1 MVHGAPDEVQAYR
14 DLIAAFQVGSPGF
27 TVDLIAIPTR
37 ADYDRRVAA
46 DFGAGRAA
54 DVLVLDYRRVTG
66 FAVRGLLAPVGPF
79 LADSANIAEGDFY
92 REAVYPYYLGRELMC
107 LPQHASGLVV
117 YYNKRLFDEAG
128 VPYPDGMWDWEGF
141 LATAQALTAD
151 FDRDGLTDVYGLGT
165 EVSLAYA
172 LPFIWQNQG
181 ELVDNLMLPRLME
194 IDQPATVEA
203 VQWFGDWQARHGV
216 APDAEAEAAEP
227 SEARFMAG
235 RLAMYLNH
243 RRGVGVYRP
252 LEDLDWDVA
261 PLPSHR
267 GRRTNLL
274 FSDGYCM
281 AATAADK
288 QAAWRFIEYAAS
300 AEGQAILAESGRMF
314 PSRPD
319 AAEALAAQEAAL
331 RPAHGAVFADTVP
344 RLQPAPALENWVEIE
359 VIVTDEIQNVFYGRL
374 PATQAMR
381 VAALRAEE
389 YLRFQVVN

>member
-1 MVHGAPDEVQAYR
+1 MIHGAPDEVQAYR
-14 DLIAAFQVGSPGF
+14 DLIAAFEAASSGLS
-27 TVDLIAIPTR
+27 VDLIAIPTR

-54 DVLVLDYRRVTG
+54 DVLVIDYRRVPG
-66 FAVRGLLAPVGPF
+66 YAVRSLLAPVGTF
-79 LADSANIAEGDFY
+79 LADSTALAQSDFY
-92 REAVYPYYLGRELMC
+92 REAVFPYYMGRELMC

-117 YYNKRLFDEAG
+117 YYNKRLFEAAG
-128 VPYPDGMWDWEGF
+128 VPYPDGKWDWEAF

-151 FDRDGLTDVYGLGT
+151 TNGDGLTDVFGVGT
-165 EVSLAYA
+165 EVSLANA

-203 VQWFGDWQARHGV
+203 VQWFGDWQARYGV
-216 APDAEAEAAEP
+216 APGAEAEAAEP

-235 RLAMYLNH
+235 RMAMYLDT
-243 RRGVGVYRP
+243 RQGVGAYRP
-252 LEDLDWDVA
+252 LADLDWDVA

-274 FSDGYCM
+274 FSEGYCI
-281 AATAADK
+281 AAAAPDK
-288 QAAWRFIEYAAS
+288 LAAWRFVEFAAS
-300 AEGQAILAESGRMF
+300 AEGQSIMAGTGRLF
-314 PSRPD
+314 PSRAD
-319 AAEALAAQEAAL
+319 AAEALVAREAVL
-331 RPAHGAVFADTVP
+331 RPAHGAVFVDIVP

-359 VIVTDEIQNVFYGRL
+359 VIITDEIQNVFYGRL